1 MSPLQITVLALAI
14 IVVVAVAWWAVTL
27 ARRID
32 RLHQTLIAA
41 RHALDTHLVRRAVA
55 AHTLAV
61 SGQLGP
67 AEAVLLA
74 DAASECLD
82 HAGPVVGDGLEK
94 EPLKYPATASE
105 RALAESRLTAVL
117 TQLSDVI
124 PDGPQWNELT
134 SVWYHAGLA
143 RTFHDGRVERVR
155 KLRRNWFVRLL
166 RLTGH
171 APYPEMFDADLSQ
184 PPGMRVHL
192 RADAGRTALPERTA
206 GRVLP
211 FRADG
216 AVLLLRG
223 HDPDLPEAPFWFT
236 VGGGVEPGETLRETA
251 ARELWEEAGIR
262 VAADAL
268 IGPVATRRAPF
279 EFVAGTVIGKE
290 EFYLAYL
297 PVDTGIDMSGWT
309 ESEHE
314 LLDDIAWMTPDEL
327 RQRQERGEA
336 VHPRGLVELLDR
348 LYPHWDGQRT
358 HFTE

>member
-1 MSPLQITVLALAI
+1 MSPFHIALLTTGIVI
-14 IVVVAVAWWAVTL
+14 IAVVVWWAVTI

-67 AEAVLLA
+67 AEALLLA
-74 DAASECLD
+74 DAASNCLD
-82 HAGPVVGDGLEK
+82 HAGPVVGDGLEQQA
-94 EPLKYPATASE
+94 LQYPVSASE

-117 TQLSDVI
+117 TQLSDDI
-124 PDGPQWNELT
+124 PDGTQWNELT
-134 SVWYHAGLA
+134 RPWYQAGLA

-155 KLRRNWFVRLL
+155 KLRRNWFVRLF

-171 APYPEMFDADLSQ
+171 ASYPQMFDADLSQ
-184 PPGMRVHL
+184 PAGMPL
-192 RADAGRTALPERTA
+192 DLPADAATLLPERTA

-211 FRADG
+211 FRTDG

-236 VGGGVEPGETLRETA
+236 VGGGVEAGESLRETA
-251 ARELWEEAGIR
+251 ARELWEETGIR
-262 VAADAL
+262 IAADEL

-279 EFVAGTVIGKE
+279 EFVAGTVIGNE
-290 EFYLAYL
+290 EFYLAHL
-297 PVDTGIDMSGWT
+297 PTDTQLDMSGWT

-314 LLDDIAWMTPDEL
+314 LLDDIAWMTAAEL
-327 RQRQERGEA
+327 KQRQERGEA
-336 VHPRGLVELLDR
+336 VHPQGLSELLER
-348 LYPHWDGQRT
+348 VYPHWDGRRM
-358 HFTE
+358 HFTQ